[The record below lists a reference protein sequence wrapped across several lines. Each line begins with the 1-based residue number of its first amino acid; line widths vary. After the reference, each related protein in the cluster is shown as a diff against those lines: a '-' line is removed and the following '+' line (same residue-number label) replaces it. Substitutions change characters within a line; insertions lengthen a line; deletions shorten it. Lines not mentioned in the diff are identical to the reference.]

1 MTGWLL
7 VVIGLLELLILLAIA
22 GLLTAKRHTPA
33 SVTPLKRPRVVR
45 GTKGH
50 RVSAE
55 DTQVA
60 GFVAQTGYAVHVV
73 QGQFVAMSFEGHC

>member
-7 VVIGLLELLILLAIA
+7 VVIGLMQVVLLLGIA
-22 GLLTAKRHTPA
+22 GLLAARNTPA
-33 SVTPLKRPRVVR
+33 PVTPLKRPRVVR

-50 RVSAE
+50 RVSVE

-73 QGQFVAMSFEGHC
+73 QGQFVAMSFEGRC